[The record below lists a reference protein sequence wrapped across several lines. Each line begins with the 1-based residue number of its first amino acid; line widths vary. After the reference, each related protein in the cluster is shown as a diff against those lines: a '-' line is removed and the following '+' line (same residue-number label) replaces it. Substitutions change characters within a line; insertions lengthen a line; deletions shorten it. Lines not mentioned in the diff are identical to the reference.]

1 MSAGPAGRPA
11 PEGPTPAGPPGPAA
25 DAGDAGSPAERRG
38 LRFTFRSLRDRNYR
52 LYFFGQMGSMCGT
65 WTQTV
70 AMAWLVLKITGSGTQ
85 VGLVTAVAFI
95 PTMLLGAWGGV
106 VADRFDNRHA
116 VMAVQTLLGVQAAVL
131 AALTLSG
138 VVQLWMLYVLAVVQ
152 GVGVALDFPTR
163 QAFLSQLAP
172 PAFLANA
179 VALNAGV
186 AQLARIV
193 GPAVAGLLII
203 TVGTGVCFAVNAAS
217 YVVLLVLLAFMD
229 VSALRPRPRLTTMKG
244 QVRAGVRYAWRRPE
258 LRTLL
263 AVVVVFAVFGGNFNV
278 LLPLLAKDAFNGSAG
293 LYGAMGAVLG
303 VGAVLATLIVA
314 SRPRPTKR
322 SVVLAFGALG
332 LSLVLSA
339 LAGQLWLEMAAL
351 ALAGLTSVAVGVSIN
366 ASLQLGANPAMR
378 GRVVALFFLIANGS
392 NVIGGPMS
400 GWLAET
406 FGVRWSMGVN
416 AVVTSAAAVALLA
429 VWRRRLGEPSAITD
443 TAPVDGPAA
452 TAPDPAGGEPEALRP
467 TVRPAPA

>member
-1 MSAGPAGRPA
+1 MSADPGRPD
-11 PEGPTPAGPPGPAA
+11 GPGSAA
-25 DAGDAGSPAERRG
+25 DPADHDPGGSAAPRRG
-38 LRFTFRSLRDRNYR
+38 LRFTFRSLSERNYR

-85 VGLVTAVAFI
+85 VGLVTAVAFV

-131 AALTLSG
+131 AALTLAG
-138 VVQLWMLYVLAVVQ
+138 VVQLWMLYVLAVIQ

-186 AQLARIV
+186 AQVARIV

-217 YVVLLVLLAFMD
+217 YVILLGLLALMD

-244 QVRAGVRYAWRRPE
+244 QVRAGIHYAWHRPE

-293 LYGAMGAVLG
+293 LYGVMGAVLG

-332 LSLVLSA
+332 LSLFLSA

-392 NVIGGPMS
+392 NVVGGPMS

-443 TAPVDGPAA
+443 TAPVDGPVG
-452 TAPDPAGGEPEALRP
+452 PGPVVDDVPRP
-467 TVRPAPA
+467 TVRPAVRPASA